1 MKSDSTRGRPKTVGR
16 PDAAGGRDVF
26 AALEQLVGPLERSL
40 PGSAEVVLH
49 DLAALPDSII
59 AIEGDIT
66 GRRPGD
72 PATDRLLEAAAG
84 GDLRTRIGYRTT
96 SPTGRS
102 LLSTTIIIRDA
113 EDRPVAALCINRDVT
128 DWTIIGDAARSIL
141 GCEELLAPEDGARGV
156 ADDRP
161 VRHIA
166 VDAEGGD
173 GPVLGIAD
181 DDRRRQ
187 EAAAGRGGRA
197 ITDASPEVAA
207 GGRLEETVR
216 GRVAGTAPGD
226 VALDGDDRVGEGRE
240 IVEDDLRGSGQRSLK
255 GADELLE
262 RGEDIPPAGSIRPPD
277 GFGTTACGIALHWA
291 FHAPYLASWLPWEA
305 FTVLLLGST
314 I

>member
-1 MKSDSTRGRPKTVGR
+1 MKSDSTHGRPKTVGR

-141 GCEELLAPEDGARGV
+141 GCEELLAPDG
-156 ADDRP
+156 
-161 VRHIA
+161 
-166 VDAEGGD
+166 
-173 GPVLGIAD
+173 
-181 DDRRRQ
+181 
-187 EAAAGRGGRA
+187 AGRGTAGDDADGRGRRDEIGRA
-197 ITDASPEVAA
+197 HV
-207 GGRLEETVR
+207 
-216 GRVAGTAPGD
+216 
-226 VALDGDDRVGEGRE
+226 
-240 IVEDDLRGSGQRSLK
+240 
-255 GADELLE
+255 
-262 RGEDIPPAGSIRPPD
+262 
-277 GFGTTACGIALHWA
+277 
-291 FHAPYLASWLPWEA
+291 
-305 FTVLLLGST
+305 
-314 I
+314 

>member
-1 MKSDSTRGRPKTVGR
+1 MM
-16 PDAAGGRDVF
+16 AAAAAAECGGH
-26 AALEQLVGPLERSL
+26 
-40 PGSAEVVLH
+40 VLLL
-49 DLAALPDSII
+49 D
-59 AIEGDIT
+59 G
-66 GRRPGD
+66 
-72 PATDRLLEAAAG
+72 LLEEDGGELVDVAG
-84 GDLRTRIGYRTT
+84 EGL
-96 SPTGRS
+96 PF
-102 LLSTTIIIRDA
+102 LAIRDA
-113 EDRPVAALCINRDVT
+113 GRPLAVPPTPPVGVIAGGPAPGAV
-128 DWTIIGDAARSIL
+128 

-277 GFGTTACGIALHWA
+277 GFGTTVCGIALHWA

>member
-1 MKSDSTRGRPKTVGR
+1 MKSDSTHGRPKTVGR

-128 DWTIIGDAARSIL
+128 GIRYAERVLHELSTRTGVEQAPDNDAPRGEHA
-141 GCEELLAPEDGARGV
+141 APTS
-156 ADDRP
+156 
-161 VRHIA
+161 
-166 VDAEGGD
+166 
-173 GPVLGIAD
+173 
-181 DDRRRQ
+181 
-187 EAAAGRGGRA
+187 
-197 ITDASPEVAA
+197 TDQSPEAFVHSIDELASLLLRTAIPDQEEPGELSREQKIAA
-207 GGRLEETVR
+207 V
-216 GRVAGTAPGD
+216 
-226 VALDGDDRVGEGRE
+226 
-240 IVEDDLRGSGQRSLK
+240 RSLK
-255 GADELLE
+255 KRGFFLLRDAAEKAATALGVSRFTIYNYLNEIDDEHKPPEE
-262 RGEDIPPAGSIRPPD
+262 RP
-277 GFGTTACGIALHWA
+277 
-291 FHAPYLASWLPWEA
+291 
-305 FTVLLLGST
+305 
-314 I
+314 